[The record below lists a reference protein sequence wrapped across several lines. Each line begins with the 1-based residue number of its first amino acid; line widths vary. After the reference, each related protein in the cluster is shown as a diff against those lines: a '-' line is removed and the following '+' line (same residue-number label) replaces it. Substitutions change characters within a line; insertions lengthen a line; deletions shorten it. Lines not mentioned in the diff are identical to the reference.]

1 MFVPRVDFTYHR
13 NLSGVIAAVPFFLVL
28 LLVLYLFIHYLLLP
42 QGFRPEV
49 EIPRRH
55 SSNSRVY

>member
-13 NLSGVIAAVPFFLVL
+13 SLSGIIAAVPFFLVL
-28 LLVLYLFIHYLLLP
+28 LLVLYLFIHYLLPP

-49 EIPRRH
+49 EIPRRY